1 MTVEEKLKNLI
12 LVRHKSLREFTSLID
27 LPNSTMVSILN
38 RGVKNAS
45 VGNIIKICN
54 ELGIS
59 ADALAD
65 GEIVPVKNMVTIES
79 KKIDVTNIFDEVKN
93 LLTSCDTI
101 MLSGQPLGSDGIA
114 SIIDTLDVCLEI
126 AKKKNKS

>member
-65 GEIVPVKNMVTIES
+65 GEIVPVK
-79 KKIDVTNIFDEVKN
+79 KYRYY
-93 LLTSCDTI
+93 
-101 MLSGQPLGSDGIA
+101 
-114 SIIDTLDVCLEI
+114 
-126 AKKKNKS
+126 